1 MRSSWRRARYVSFVW
16 LVAGGLH
23 AEAAVPFTPGNLLIV
38 HSESNTLREYTPAG
52 ALVQKISVPL
62 SGSPA
67 TEYARDVTVFDP
79 SHVAI
84 YNGSFMPWLSR
95 FDAQSN
101 VWTHDTEP
109 GWSTVNNGTFGGIT
123 HRGDQIFVTDM
134 NTGQPPQTQQGLL
147 RFDPGGSTWTR
158 FGSFD
163 QYIDVTL
170 GLDGRL
176 YALSSAHAYDSGGLV
191 RVFDPDT
198 LAFERNI
205 NLTGGNSIRG
215 IAVNAAGEIF
225 AAGHDKTL
233 RRFDGNGNL
242 LSTLQMGVGLADV
255 DLSSDHRLLAVGGLS
270 VFVLTDQMAPL
281 SSFTISA
288 TYTGIFGAFVV
299 PEPATILLLALGG
312 PAAVRR
318 PR

>member
-1 MRSSWRRARYVSFVW
+1 
-16 LVAGGLH
+16 
-23 AEAAVPFTPGNLLIV
+23 
-38 HSESNTLREYTPAG
+38 
-52 ALVQKISVPL
+52 VQKISVPL
-62 SGSPA
+62 SGSSA
-67 TEYARDVTVFDP
+67 TECARDVTVFDP

-84 YNGSFMPWLSR
+84 YNGTFTPWLSR
-95 FDAQSN
+95 FDAQTN

-109 GWSTVNNGTFGGIT
+109 GWSTINNATFGGIT

-134 NTGQPPQTQQGLL
+134 NTGLPPQTQQGLL
-147 RFDPGGSTWTR
+147 RFDTASSTWTR
-158 FGSFD
+158 YGSFD

-176 YALSSAHAYDSGGLV
+176 YALSSARVYDSGGLV

-225 AAGHDKTL
+225 AAGYDKTL

-242 LSTLQMGVGLADV
+242 LSTLPTGVELADV
-255 DLSSDHRLLAVGGLS
+255 DLSSDHRLLAVGRLS
-270 VFVLTDQMAPL
+270 VFVLTDQMVPL

-288 TYTGIFGAFVV
+288 TYPGIFGAFVV
-299 PEPATILLLALGG
+299 PEPATILLLALSGL
-312 PAAVRR
+312 AAVRR
-318 PR
+318 GP